1 MSRPSISR
9 KIFAG
14 TLVFL
19 GLVAV
24 FVWINHLAGNRS
36 LQAWKAQMAA
46 RGEKFSIDE
55 IAPPTLSSVDT
66 NLFRFNAAADQLRSR
81 SIEPGNFKP
90 LEIAGPGEA
99 TALWMKEVPDRAPDR
114 TNTWAMVAQQLAAA
128 QKSLDEIHEVLQTP
142 AAASGMNYRS
152 LGPSGNYTAKRS
164 TARWLALA
172 TMFEL
177 HEGRL
182 PSALTSLRSL
192 IRLSRL
198 HEDDLTLINQMIRVA
213 IADLALDAT
222 WAALQAPGWTDEK
235 LAELQHE
242 WERPKWLEEF
252 PPTWEMERAMTL
264 TWFAYSRSNGIASVR
279 PQFTFPPAQTRSAG
293 DVVREYV
300 FDPVWRIAWSA
311 SDELNYLK
319 EMQPTLD
326 ATRTAVQHK
335 SWVRLSAELNPPRVH
350 SSSILDKYNGLRFQ
364 MSRMVWGNFVRA
376 HEAVM
381 RTETY
386 RGLTV
391 AAISLKRYRR
401 RHGKFPPDLDALSPE
416 FFAAVPVD
424 YMDGRPLRYR
434 LESDGLLHLYSVGL
448 GGVDDGGSPQPVVAW
463 KRYSGLWD
471 GRDAVWPRL
480 ASLEVETP
488 VLAPEVLPLVKFEDA
503 PLFDVIRIL
512 AKQADL
518 QVQIEPNVLKQSF
531 PAVSLRLENVTAQ
544 DILQAVLA
552 NNNLI
557 LVKHARTNLVGI
569 TWK

>member
-1 MSRPSISR
+1 MSPPSVSR

-14 TLVFL
+14 ILVFP

-24 FVWINHLAGNRS
+24 FVWINHRAGNRS
-36 LQAWKAQMAA
+36 LQAWKTQRAA
-46 RGEKFSIDE
+46 RGERFSIDK
-55 IAPPTLSSVDT
+55 IAPPTLSSVNK
-66 NLFRFNAAADQLRSR
+66 NLFRFNAAANQLRSL

-90 LEIAGPGEA
+90 LETEGPGEA
-99 TALWMKEVPDRAPDR
+99 TALWMKEVPDRAPDGK
-114 TNTWAMVAQQLAAA
+114 NTWAMVAQQLAAA
-128 QKSLDEIHEVLQTP
+128 RESLDEIHEVLQTP

-213 IADLALDAT
+213 IADLALDAS

-252 PPTWEMERAMTL
+252 PLTWEMERAMTL

-279 PQFTFPPAQTRSAG
+279 PQFTFTPAQTRSAG

-300 FDPVWRIAWSA
+300 FDPVWRVAWST

-335 SWVRLSAELNPPRVH
+335 SWVRLSADLNPPRVR
-350 SSSILDKYNGLRFQ
+350 SFSILDKYNGLRFQ
-364 MSRMVWGNFVRA
+364 MSRMVWGNFARA

-386 RGLTV
+386 RSLTV
-391 AAISLKRYRR
+391 AAISLKRYQL
-401 RHGKFPPDLDALSPE
+401 RHGKFPPNLDALSPD

-424 YMDGRPLRYR
+424 YLDGGPLRYR
-434 LESDGLLHLYSVGL
+434 LESDGLIRLYSVGL
-448 GGVDDGGSPQPVVAW
+448 DGVDDGGNPQPAKAW
-463 KRYSGLWD
+463 RRYADLWD
-471 GRDAVWPRL
+471 GRDVVWPRL
-480 ASLEVETP
+480 ASLDVEAP
-488 VLAPEVLPLVKFEDA
+488 VLAPEVLPLVKFEGA

-518 QVQIEPNVLKQSF
+518 EAHIDPGVLTQSF

-544 DILQAVLA
+544 DVLQAVLA

-557 LVKHARTNLVGI
+557 LVKHAKTNLVGI
-569 TWK
+569 TTK